1 MDINHAKGAVE
12 AVLFAYAEP
21 LSPKKLSEILEI
33 EVSTVKNVCKLIQD
47 DCERPGSGLA
57 LLQLEEGYQ
66 LATKKA
72 YSEEVKRALDVKRNT
87 PLSQAAFEVLAIIAY
102 NQPVTRSFI
111 EQVRGIDS
119 SSTVVNLVEKG
130 LVAEQGRLDLPG
142 RPMAYKTTDNFL
154 RCFGLRSLEDLPQVE
169 RFAELA
175 AEESAEG
182 AEETEE
188 PAES

>member
-57 LLQLEEGYQ
+57 LLQLGEGYQ

-111 EQVRGIDS
+111 EQVRVIDS

-182 AEETEE
+182 PEETEE

>member
-1 MDINHAKGAVE
+1 M
-12 AVLFAYAEP
+12 
-21 LSPKKLSEILEI
+21 
-33 EVSTVKNVCKLIQD
+33 
-47 DCERPGSGLA
+47 
-57 LLQLEEGYQ
+57 
-66 LATKKA
+66 
-72 YSEEVKRALDVKRNT
+72 
-87 PLSQAAFEVLAIIAY
+87 LAIIAY

>member
-1 MDINHAKGAVE
+1 MDINYAKGAVE

-57 LLQLEEGYQ
+57 LLQLGEGFQ

-169 RFAELA
+169 QFAEPA
-175 AEESAEG
+175 AEEEPGEQEGPAEG
-182 AEETEE
+182 
-188 PAES
+188 

>member
-47 DCERPGSGLA
+47 DCERLGSGLA
-57 LLQLEEGYQ
+57 LLQLGEGYQ

-182 AEETEE
+182 PEETEE